1 MVSSL
6 VPQNLWHR
14 DRRGGDAGREREKD
28 PVRYGLNSIKKGG
41 NGFFVNIPGQDNAII
56 FTAGHNLMDENGKRT
71 QNLRAWWSDLG
82 EQHKGI
88 EIQESDTRVS
98 KVFSTKPNE
107 ESAIDDFGIIMI
119 PKNNNPPPPRAA
131 FGFALRLAEEERL
144 EGICN
149 ISSYLTTAKPG
160 EPPTR
165 STGRFVNP
173 ILKQHQLEYLTYTEA
188 GVSGSVVWTAYNGA
202 PVAVAIHNYGPKR
215 KSPKYG
221 SRGSRIDMKM
231 MREIMEWTGVYK
243 RAVAIIAQPLDK
255 VLRVHVQ
262 DDTEPAAEE
271 ATFQALPVF
280 SAAMLLVKEPKEE
293 IGFAQIDKGPNA
305 AQDAMR
311 WVSWNF
317 DRNSVSFASALSRAR
332 LVKWDV
338 KGPWEGKM
346 AGMTFSW
353 GDGIREVVFRV
364 DDAVVKN
371 WELSLP
377 DTEYTGI
384 AYQDKGDAKFQLTGR
399 ENAGLISM
407 AQYYLDELDTESF
420 RLATVSQDIDPDTNA
435 QLLSVT
441 LTKYPLYGAADLAYN
456 ALSYTWGS
464 PRDSPSLT
472 DKATNI
478 TILLNGLPFEVQANL
493 YNALVEL
500 QISCSETPIWIDAL
514 CINQSNPNERSPQVS
529 VMNQIYGKAK
539 RVLVWLGKAF
549 PELETGLRAVE
560 RLGVASV
567 PETLRM
573 IRTQTWDFSSD
584 FSTMPER
591 YGMDPVTEEE
601 AIGLVALYMSNWFTR
616 IWIIQEVS
624 LTSDVVILCNG
635 KFTVFDYVGYT
646 AAFLHYSGFFQ
657 SVVDLVPKD
666 RPGIHIRGGINI
678 FHAER
683 IQLLREWCK
692 GKQSVWTGVLAMI
705 DLEAGLAKHHAKP
718 AAMVPLRVLFS
729 TFGMRAT
736 DPRDSIYG
744 WNGILKHMAAQEGVS
759 LPSVFEPDYDMDIK
773 DLLRDVACN
782 IIKTTDSLVY
792 LSLVKDPSMRETP
805 GLPSWVPDYPP
816 VLYNSVH
823 GPNFRSIGTVNS
835 SKHVPHSPNQ
845 YPFTITNKVL
855 EAFGFRLGTVQ
866 KIGEGFLECLQGR
879 LSMLGNIL
887 LAMDETYTYTNQQ
900 ADEVFWRTLIWDTDF
915 TNRPSKLIRLEDF
928 QRAVAH
934 NYVRALQYVFKE
946 AKSASAGHSLVL
958 QAISGMTYLDE
969 IAAKFPDSIFPS
981 TKLVKSLCASL
992 DAIPQDTDG
1001 CDTKELQKL
1010 MEPLSKH
1017 AMPPGS
1023 IMASTWVYRRAFLTD
1038 TGYLGMGHESTQAGD
1053 EVWVISGSP
1062 APLVLRKVGD
1072 SSDYCLIGESYV
1084 HGAMQGEAVT
1094 DEVTWEKVKIV

>member
-1 MVSSL
+1 MEPASAPRILTLVQSL
-6 VPQNLWHR
+6 TRHLVV
-14 DRRGGDAGREREKD
+14 E
-28 PVRYGLNSIKKGG
+28 KGG
-41 NGFFVNIPGQDNAII
+41 NGFFVNIPGQDKAII

-82 EQHKGI
+82 EQHKGV
-88 EIQESDTRVS
+88 EILENDTRVS

-119 PKNNNPPPPRAA
+119 PKNNNPPPPRTA

-188 GVSGSVVWTAYNGA
+188 GVSGSVVWTGYNGA

-231 MREIMEWTGVYK
+231 MQEIMEWTGVYK
-243 RAVAIIAQPLDK
+243 RAVAIVAQPLGKKPPPPLPLCMAWSEQDK

-262 DDTEPAAEE
+262 DDTEPTAEE
-271 ATFQALPVF
+271 ATFEALPVF
-280 SAAMLLVKEPKEE
+280 SAAMLLGKEPKEE
-293 IGFAQIDKGPNA
+293 IGFAQVDKRPNA
-305 AQDAMR
+305 AKDAMR

-317 DRNSVSFASALSRAR
+317 DWNSVGFASALSRAR

-346 AGMTFSW
+346 AAMTFSW
-353 GDGIREVVFRV
+353 GDAMQEVVFRV
-364 DDAVVKN
+364 DDEVVKK
-371 WELSLP
+371 WELTLP

-384 AYQDKGDAKFQLTGR
+384 AYQDKGDTKFQ
-399 ENAGLISM
+399 
-407 AQYYLDELDTESF
+407 
-420 RLATVSQDIDPDTNA
+420 V
-435 QLLSVT
+435 
-441 LTKYPLYGAADLAYN
+441 
-456 ALSYTWGS
+456 
-464 PRDSPSLT
+464 
-472 DKATNI
+472 
-478 TILLNGLPFEVQANL
+478 
-493 YNALVEL
+493 
-500 QISCSETPIWIDAL
+500 SCSETPIWIDAL
-514 CINQSNPNERSPQVS
+514 CINQSNSNERSPQVS
-529 VMNQIYGKAK
+529 VMNQIYGKAN
-539 RVLVWLGKAF
+539 RVIVWLGKAF

-560 RLGVASV
+560 RLGAASV

-584 FSTMPER
+584 LSTMPKR
-591 YGMDPVTEEE
+591 YGMDPVDQEE

-616 IWIIQEVS
+616 VWIIQEVS

-635 KFTVFDYVGYT
+635 RLTVFDYVGYT

-657 SVVDLVPKD
+657 SVVDLAPKD
-666 RPGIHIRGGINI
+666 RPGIYLRGGINI

-692 GKQSVWTGVLAMI
+692 GKKTSCRALCDGSPTRAVLNLW
-705 DLEAGLAKHHAKP
+705 DESDRSSGFHLWVEWYLEAHGSS
-718 AAMVPLRVLFS
+718 R
-729 TFGMRAT
+729 
-736 DPRDSIYG
+736 
-744 WNGILKHMAAQEGVS
+744 GVS
-759 LPSVFEPDYDMDIK
+759 LPSVFEPDYDIETK
-773 DLLRDVACN
+773 DLLRKVACN
-782 IIKTTDSLVY
+782 IIETTDSLVY
-792 LSLVKDPSMRETP
+792 LSLVKDPSRRETP

-823 GPNFRSIGTVNS
+823 GPNFRSMGTFNS

-845 YPFTITNKVL
+845 YPFTITGKVL
-855 EAFGFRLGTVQ
+855 DVFGFRLGTVQ

-879 LSMLGNIL
+879 LKMLGDIL
-887 LAMDETYTYTNQQ
+887 LTMDETYPYTNQQ
-900 ADEVFWRTLIWDTDF
+900 ADDVLWRTLIWDTDF

-934 NYVRALQYVFKE
+934 DFVRALQYVFKE
-946 AKSASAGHSLVL
+946 AESFS
-958 QAISGMTYLDE
+958 
-969 IAAKFPDSIFPS
+969 AAKFPNSIFPS
-981 TKLVKSLCASL
+981 TIFPSTIFPSTTLLKSLCASSDTL
-992 DAIPQDTDG
+992 PQDSDG
-1001 CDTKELQKL
+1001 CGEEELQKL
-1010 MEPLSKH
+1010 VEPLSKH
-1017 AMPPGS
+1017 AMPPGN
-1023 IMASTWVYRRAFLTD
+1023 IMASAWMYRRAFLTD
-1038 TGYLGMGHESTQAGD
+1038 TGYLGMGHDSTEAGD
-1053 EVWVISGSP
+1053 EAWIISGSP
-1062 APLVLRKVGD
+1062 APLVLRKSGERD
-1072 SSDYCLIGESYV
+1072 DYCLIGEAYV

-1094 DEVTWEKVKIV
+1094 DEVTWEKIKIS